1 MSYSNLGMGGRIVR
15 PEEVRNRTAPEIA
28 ARAVILDMV
37 RLTGQDPVKETELR
51 SSAWA
56 TCAPTRALD
65 QVSSQFG
72 PTGAVTERSKA
83 RRQGQ
88 SAAVMKARPRPENS
102 SPSTRSRG
110 ALGLA
115 VAREAAVGSTTDWHR
130 SPPKPPL
137 ACARRLTDRIELI
150 KQRARVIVIVG
161 ARGAALAIRHN

>member
-1 MSYSNLGMGGRIVR
+1 VSYSNLGMGGRIVR
-15 PEEVRNRTAPEIA
+15 PEEVRNRTVPEIA

-37 RLTGQDPVKETELR
+37 RLTGQDPVKETELC

-72 PTGAVTERSKA
+72 PTGAVMERSKA

-88 SAAVMKARPRPENS
+88 SAAVMKARPRPEN
-102 SPSTRSRG
+102 
-110 ALGLA
+110 
-115 VAREAAVGSTTDWHR
+115 TDWHR

-137 ACARRLTDRIELI
+137 VCARRLTDRIELI

-161 ARGAALAIRHN
+161 ARGAALAIRHD